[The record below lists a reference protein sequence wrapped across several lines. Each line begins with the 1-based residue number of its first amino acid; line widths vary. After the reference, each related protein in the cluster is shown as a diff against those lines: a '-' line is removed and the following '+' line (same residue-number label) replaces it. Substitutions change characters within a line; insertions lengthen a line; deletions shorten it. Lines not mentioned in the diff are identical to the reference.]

1 MAEDK
6 ELDAN
11 ETMKRVEAIEDKIK
25 FKAFVKTKPETK
37 KKKSF
42 QDDC

>member
-11 ETMKRVEAIEDKIK
+11 DTMKRVEAIKDKIK

-37 KKKSF
+37 KKNNF